1 VSRSERQHLWE
12 EITTYSLIRN
22 RCNTEVTRSL
32 ERVTRSPERSKTRN
46 PHLAKKML
54 EDANN
59 VTKSQS
65 RDLKSMSRDV
75 CSMHSGNQRW
85 KEYSQRN
92 RKE

>member
-1 VSRSERQHLWE
+1 VSRSERQPLWE
-12 EITTYSLIRN
+12 DITTFSLIRN

-32 ERVTRSPERSKTRN
+32 ERVTRSPERAKTRS
-46 PHLAKKML
+46 PHLAKRML
-54 EDANN
+54 EDAPN

-65 RDLKSMSRDV
+65 RELTSMSRDV

-85 KEYSQRN
+85 KKDSQRN